1 MNIICSV
8 GSESCTASSTG
19 KEIENNSF
27 LSAKISGKHMIC
39 DLREVRNWELMNS
52 VEGISKLLDFIC
64 ERYGYQVLARNG
76 HAFSPIGAT
85 VLYLLSESHISV
97 HTFPERGY
105 VAVDIYTCREM
116 KDDTEYREI
125 YNLFMSAFVS
135 NCHLDGNVILDRS
148 F

>member
-1 MNIICSV
+1 MDKK
-8 GSESCTASSTG
+8 G
-19 KEIENNSF
+19 IEENPF
-27 LSAKISGKHMIC
+27 LSASISGKHMIC
-39 DLREVRNWELMNS
+39 DLREVRNWGLMNS
-52 VEGISKLLDFIC
+52 VEDISKLLDLIC

-116 KDDTEYREI
+116 KNDSEYREI
-125 YNLFMSAFVS
+125 YDLFVSAFDS
-135 NCHLDGNVILDRS
+135 NRDVGGSIILDRS
-148 F
+148 FV